1 MNEPTVAQLQT
12 LYIKGQWLTNS
23 AFQPIHIIRMDERT
37 GNLFVLAGKEESIE
51 FEIYPTGRLV
61 P

>member
-12 LYIKGQWLTNS
+12 LYIKVQWLTNS

-51 FEIYPTGRLV
+51 FEIYPTGRLI